1 MELKAIRTDKNV
13 INHPKMHQ
21 MVGKVISEGRQSTEA
36 PEISSYGTKLVKKD
50 FLKEVAFELSLE

>member
-1 MELKAIRTDKNV
+1 
-13 INHPKMHQ
+13 

-50 FLKEVAFELSLE
+50 FLEEVTFELSLE